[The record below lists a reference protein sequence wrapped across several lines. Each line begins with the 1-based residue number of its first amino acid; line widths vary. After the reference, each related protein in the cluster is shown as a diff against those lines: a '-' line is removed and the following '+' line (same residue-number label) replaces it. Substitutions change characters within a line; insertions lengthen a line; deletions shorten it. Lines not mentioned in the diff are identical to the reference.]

1 MHLKRFL
8 IKVERTQPEAWR
20 VNIYCQLQEAPLNA
34 ERCMRRLSDSQ
45 QPFLAF
51 PLPPAEEVQVMDAM
65 DDKDK
70 PLHYKLCATTNPKDI
85 DRVYRHICNRN
96 LDEHEKDAHTFG
108 GYLFATLLG
117 DRAWKIIEDTAGT
130 SDIELALCWP
140 TSEWE
145 LSQLPWEM
153 MCNTPN
159 TFLASDPSRVIGI
172 TRLVPRANQPAGM
185 ALTRVTVSEPLK
197 VLFVVGA
204 AENDARIRPGAESLG
219 LLQRLQDKG
228 KDLLLNAH
236 TLLRASSQAIEDE
249 IAQFQPSVV
258 HFICHGEID
267 PPKGYLYLVSDDQ
280 VGKTKLDATEL
291 YGLLTKARQQPPPIV
306 VLNAC
311 YSGSAAISATPAT
324 QESVSLAA
332 KLVELGIP
340 MVVAMGGEIADHAC
354 RLFTWRFYAALL
366 QGESVAC
373 ATAEGRWAG
382 ITHVGNSES
391 SVDWAYPALFLS
403 ENTSPEI
410 ITVQDKA
417 WILRQKIASSY
428 QKMRNPRVFFDRF
441 DILEEK
447 YKQLLHLGTEGTDVK
462 RVLAIETKIQNAP
475 TLRAISTKVPRYGKS
490 RLLEE
495 LAARAVREG
504 HIPCLVSFKEGD
516 QCPTNS
522 IELGLAILEAIDRTR
537 EQFKLDMS
545 PKQKF
550 IAPKH
555 QLLKAIKGLKVV
567 KEQLQSSVSVT
578 RGLDARIRYY
588 QELDSIKELV
598 ATQKLKIGNTTT
610 GEALRLDLEALARD
624 ARKRYPDVSNMMV
637 LVLIDEVH
645 RFDAAANDLFDWL
658 DSNGLGSSEEPI
670 PIIFTFSN
678 TEHGEYNG
686 VVRALKGYQ
695 KIIQESI
702 SERPVTA
709 IERPDHVA
717 GFIKQNRNYVEH
729 RELGPFCAS
738 DDVSKNSKNE
748 LPYLPY
754 QQFLLHYKPPLVFSR
769 KAPKDKILLFF
780 ETLHKMVQGVPSRLE
795 LGEENDDV
803 MTFIDAWKLVDF
815 LEEADNEDIMNQSLK
830 KLGRPGGL

>member
-34 ERCMRRLSDSQ
+34 ERCMRRLSDPQ

-51 PLPPAEEVQVMDAM
+51 PLPSAEEVQAMDAM

-117 DRAWKIIEDTAGT
+117 DTAWKIIEDTAGT

-153 MCNTPN
+153 MCNIPN

-311 YSGSAAISATPAT
+311 YSGATAT

-366 QGESVAC
+366 QEESVAC

-382 ITHVGNSES
+382 ITHVGNSER
-391 SVDWAYPALFLS
+391 SVDWAYPALFLA
-403 ENTSPEI
+403 EHISPEI
-410 ITVQDKA
+410 ITSRDNA
-417 WILRQKIASSY
+417 WISRQKIASEY
-428 QKMRNPRVFFDRF
+428 QKMRNPGVFCDRL

-447 YKQLLHLGTEGTDVK
+447 YKQLLNPGSNGAYVK
-462 RVLAIETKIQNAP
+462 RVLAIETRVQITP
-475 TLRAISTKVPRYGKS
+475 TKVPQYGKS

-495 LAARAVREG
+495 LAARAVRDG
-504 HIPCLVSFKEGD
+504 HVPCLVKFKKGD
-516 QCPTNS
+516 RWPTTLL
-522 IELGLAILEAIDRTR
+522 ELGMAILAAIDETR
-537 EQFKLDMS
+537 KYFELNATPNHALLNLIEAQLS
-545 PKQKF
+545 LRVS
-550 IAPKH
+550 IAPNLPPNLQYRLRYNTASTAVKKLSDEQKLLFDSKMVREAL
-555 QLLKAIKGLKVV
+555 QLDLKVLA
-567 KEQLQSSVSVT
+567 Q
-578 RGLDARIRYY
+578 DAC
-588 QELDSIKELV
+588 
-598 ATQKLKIGNTTT
+598 TH
-610 GEALRLDLEALARD
+610 
-624 ARKRYPDVSNMMV
+624 YPDVPHLMV

-645 RFDAAANDLFDWL
+645 HFDAAANDLIEWL
-658 DSNGLGSSEEPI
+658 DSNGLGSAKEPV
-670 PIIFTFSN
+670 PVIFTFSN
-678 TEHGEYNG
+678 NQQEEYNG
-686 VVRALKGYQ
+686 AVRALM
-695 KIIQESI
+695 
-702 SERPVTA
+702 
-709 IERPDHVA
+709 
-717 GFIKQNRNYVEH
+717 GFLNSKRDYVIH
-729 RELGPFCAS
+729 LELGPFYPS
-738 DDVSKNSKNE
+738 DETDQF
-748 LPYLPY
+748 PYLPY
-754 QQFLLHYKPPLVFSR
+754 QQFLLHYEPPLVSSR
-769 KAPKDKILLFF
+769 NAQQEKITRFF
-780 ETLHKMVQGVPSRLE
+780 KRLHEKVRGIPSRLE

-803 MTFIDAWKLVDF
+803 MTLIETWQELGF
-815 LEEADNEDIMNQSLK
+815 LEKADNEHILNESLK
-830 KLGRPGGL
+830 KLGRRGAV

>member
-8 IKVERTQPEAWR
+8 IKVEQADAEAWR
-20 VNIYCQLQEAPLNA
+20 VNIYFPGLQEAPLNA
-34 ERCMRRLSDSQ
+34 ERYMRRLSDLS
-45 QPFLAF
+45 LAF
-51 PLPPAEEVQVMDAM
+51 PLPPAEEVQAM
-65 DDKDK
+65 DNAL
-70 PLHYKLCATTNPKDI
+70 LHYKLCATTNPRDI
-85 DRVYRHICNRN
+85 DKVYRHVRNRN
-96 LDEHEKDAHTFG
+96 LDEQEKDAHTFG

-117 DRAWKIIEDTAGT
+117 NTAWKIIEEVAGT
-130 SDIELALCWP
+130 SDIELAVCWP
-140 TSEWE
+140 ISEWE

-153 MCNTPN
+153 MCNNPN

-172 TRLVPRANQPAGM
+172 TRVVPAANQPAGM
-185 ALTRVTVSEPLK
+185 ALSKVTVSEPLK

-204 AENDARIRPGAESLG
+204 AENDGRIRPGAESLG

-228 KDLLLNAH
+228 QELLLNAH
-236 TLLRASSQAIEDE
+236 ILLRASSKTIEDE
-249 IAQFQPSVV
+249 IAQFRPSVV
-258 HFICHGEID
+258 HFICHGEIE
-267 PPKGYLYLVSDDQ
+267 PPKGYLELVSDAET
-280 VGKTKLDATEL
+280 GKTEL
-291 YGLLTKARQQPPPIV
+291 FGANPIYGLLTKTRRQPPPPIV

-311 YSGSAAISATPAT
+311 YSGSAAIPATPAT

-332 KLVELGIP
+332 ELVELGIP
-340 MVVAMGGEIADHAC
+340 IVVAMGGEIADHAC

-366 QGESVAC
+366 EGESVVG

-382 ITHVGNSES
+382 ITHGGNPERN
-391 SVDWAYPALFLS
+391 VDWAYPTLFLA

-428 QKMRNPRVFFDRF
+428 YQKMRNPRAFCDRF

-447 YKQLLHLGTEGTDVK
+447 YKQLLNPATEGTDVK

-475 TLRAISTKVPRYGKS
+475 TPLAISTKVPRYGKS

-522 IELGLAILEAIDRTR
+522 LELGLAILEAIDRTR

-545 PKQKF
+545 LKQKF

-567 KEQLQSSVSVT
+567 KEQLQSSLSVT
-578 RGLDARIRYY
+578 PGLEARIRYY

-598 ATQKLKIGNTTT
+598 ATQKPKIGNTTI
-610 GEALRLDLEALARD
+610 GGALRLDLKALARD
-624 ARKRYPDVSNMMV
+624 ARKRYPDMPNMMV

-645 RFDAAANDLFDWL
+645 RFDAAANNLFEWL
-658 DSNGLGSSEEPI
+658 GSGGLGSSEEPV
-670 PIIFTFSN
+670 PLIFTFSN
-678 TEHGEYNG
+678 TEQGEYNG
-686 VVRALKGYQ
+686 VARALKGYQ
-695 KIIQESI
+695 KSIQESI
-702 SERPVTA
+702 SERPVSA
-709 IERPDHVA
+709 IGRPDHVM

-729 RELGPFCAS
+729 RQLGPFCAS
-738 DDVSKNSKNE
+738 DDVSTKSKDQ
-748 LPYLPY
+748 LPYLSY

-769 KAPKDKILLFF
+769 KVPEDKIPRFF
-780 ETLHKMVQGVPSRLE
+780 EELHKRVQGVPSRLE

-803 MTFIDAWKLVDF
+803 MAFIDAWKSVEY
-815 LEEADNEDIMNQSLK
+815 LEEADNEDIMNQGRER
-830 KLGRPGGL
+830 LGRLGGL